1 MNNNQMKMNNKIKK
15 IKMKL
20 NRTMNKMKMIIWI
33 AKNKANKN

>member
-33 AKNKANKN
+33 VKNKANKN